1 MKAQKK
7 ILVAFDGSNAAM
19 QSVRYLSRV
28 TAFAGDRIVL
38 YHVYSP
44 VPEYYWDMEGYSNPE
59 VYGDRLREAL
69 AWERQSKTI
78 IEEKLAEAQRTLS
91 DAGFQQ
97 NRVKLKIVER
107 RVGFARDII
116 EEARGGYDLVVL
128 GRKGTSEMAPAAFG
142 GVAFKLLQ
150 KLDFLPMLLVGNVPA
165 DKKALLAIDGS
176 ACATSTLHSVGTWLV
191 ASGFEVTLFYVI
203 RAKGPEAFM
212 QIASK
217 WGKDIVKAAEKEL
230 TTNHI
235 ATKIVSGQRSRA
247 EAILHE
253 ANQGGFGTIVVGRKG
268 LSDIKIFYTGRV
280 CHKIVQSAQEQA
292 VWIGT

>member
-1 MKAQKK
+1 MKERKR

-19 QSVRYLSRV
+19 GSVHYLSRV
-28 TAFAGDRIVL
+28 SALTGDKVIL

-44 VPEYYWDMEGYSNPE
+44 LPEYYWDMEGYSDP
-59 VYGDRLREAL
+59 VLYSDRLREAT

-91 DAGFQQ
+91 DAGFQK

-107 RVGFARDII
+107 QVGFARDII
-116 EEARGGYDLVVL
+116 EEARDGYDMVVI
-128 GRKGTSEMAPAAFG
+128 GRKGTSDLGPAAFG
-142 GVAFKLLQ
+142 GVTFKLIQ
-150 KLDFLPMLLVGNVPA
+150 KLDFLPMLLVGKVPA
-165 DKKALLAIDGS
+165 GKKALLAIDGS

-191 ASGFEVTLFYVI
+191 ESGFEVTLINVI
-203 RAKGPEAFM
+203 RARGPEEFI

-217 WGKDIVKAAEKEL
+217 WGKEIVKVAEDGFTGKKV
-230 TTNHI
+230 

-253 ANQGGFGTIVVGRKG
+253 ADQGNFGTIAVGRKG
-268 LSDIKIFYTGRV
+268 LSDVKIFYTGRV
-280 CHKIVQSAQEQA
+280 CHKIVQSARKQA
-292 VWIGT
+292 IWIGT

>member
-1 MKAQKK
+1 MKEQRK
-7 ILVAFDGSNAAM
+7 ILVAFDGSKAAM
-19 QSVRYLSRV
+19 ESVNYLSRV
-28 TAFAGDRIVL
+28 TALAGDRVVL

-44 VPEYYWDMEGYSNPE
+44 LPEYYWDMEGYSDP
-59 VYGDRLREAL
+59 VLYSDRLREVT

-78 IEEKLAEAQRTLS
+78 IEEKLAVAQRTLS
-91 DAGFQQ
+91 DAGFQK

-116 EEARGGYDLVVL
+116 EEARDGYDLVVL
-128 GRKGTSEMAPAAFG
+128 GRKGTSDLVPAAFG

-150 KLDFLPMLLVGNVPA
+150 KLDFLPMLLAGEVPVG
-165 DKKALLAIDGS
+165 KKALLAIDGS

-191 ASGFEVTLFYVI
+191 KSGFDVTLIHVI
-203 RAKGPEAFM
+203 RVKGPEAFM

-217 WGKDIVKAAEKEL
+217 WGEDIVNAAEERFSS
-230 TTNHI
+230 NQI

-253 ANQGGFGTIVVGRKG
+253 ADQDDFGTIVVGRKG
-268 LSDIKIFYTGRV
+268 LSDVKIFYTGRV
-280 CHKIVQSAQEQA
+280 CHKIVQSALKQA
-292 VWIGT
+292 IWIGI